1 FFLPKNLQ
9 ELKLNNDNL
18 PFYFLDAI

>member
-1 FFLPKNLQ
+1 LPKNLQ

>member
-1 FFLPKNLQ
+1 FLPKNLQ

>member
-1 FFLPKNLQ
+1 PKNLQ